1 MINSNLYPDIFCEN
15 NTYTSS
21 FDYAGLHPIIQVY
34 RSIQGRSMLVIG
46 EGSIGKSTA
55 MLILQAQLLYENFP
69 CFLFECKY
77 INQQSIVEL
86 QKLSP
91 TQKAVVI
98 IDGLDETKGSI
109 RPALLS
115 EIRRLRDDNIQIV
128 ITSRYNPQ
136 QYAEDEKTLFAQFV
150 AAELQR
156 FSDKRIREIVGDR
169 VFKNQG
175 YVSLLRNTMYLALHL
190 EFVARGVDE
199 EYSSQIY
206 SESEFL
212 KKYFQLLYRQKEYGD
227 DFETKYLTD
236 LTALGNLLYD
246 RFFDNSGTDNNMQI
260 PKELTHL
267 FYYKDGVLYSSHL
280 KYENFALALYMKRSI
295 SDAFARWRN
304 KKSFVKQYIE
314 QMFDIELKVDEY
326 GVERD
331 AAESF
336 YYLGQMLQKLDY
348 SNEIIAAMNQDEFK
362 KPNSLFANLICIYL
376 GYSNDILDDAACNID
391 VTFKDILP
399 ELARFYIM
407 YFSRFI
413 RYLKTSYIYDVEPL
427 KSRMP
432 NLLEICINNDVYK
445 SVNNCLIVKNDNSLD
460 LACINSVIPDDGS
473 VKKILDCAFS
483 RINGL
488 TEIIIPSMVEQLE
501 DSAIYQCEHLK
512 RIEFGKDVWY
522 ISATAIIECPQLS
535 ELTVVDENPR
545 FYSQGNCVID
555 FERKTMVLG
564 CKNSIIPDDGSV
576 IEISEDTFAPIEE
589 LTELWIPDEVEVVRT
604 EAVTRCLN
612 LQSIYLGRNIKYIE
626 TGAVCFCY
634 GLKKISVHPEN
645 TYYKSVDNCLIELN
659 TGRVILVANGATI
672 PSDGNARIIAAG
684 AFSCWRGSA
693 LDYEEF
699 SIPDNIITIEDSAF
713 TVVHGENA
721 IDDKFYY
728 GGIAYVGN
736 KNNPFM
742 VVVGC
747 HPDCRELSFHRDTKI
762 LYKLNGEHDEIIIP
776 DGIISISAGALV
788 ETQYSKLFI
797 GKDVNHI
804 GAPLNFFNQQYVDF
818 EISKQNEKYYV
829 RNNCII
835 EKNTVRLV
843 IGNESGIIPEGTRI
857 IGKYAFANTDV
868 LEISMPNSIIAIEKS
883 AFECCSALEYLT
895 LSDGIKEIPDEAFL
909 ACMSIEKIVIPDGV
923 TVIGE
928 AAFIGCAD
936 LKYVYLPDSIVSIK
950 IDRYGRIPF
959 ADCNRIEEIS
969 IPRHLQWLSELLD
982 CECKVIVRN

>member
-1 MINSNLYPDIFCEN
+1 MINSNLYPDVFCEN
-15 NTYTSS
+15 HTYVSS
-21 FDYAGLHPIIQVY
+21 FGNVGSHPIIQVY
-34 RSIQGRSMLVIG
+34 RYSQGRPMLVIG

-55 MLILQAQLLYENFP
+55 MIILQAQLLHEGIP

-77 INQQSIVEL
+77 INRQSIAEL
-86 QKLSP
+86 QKPSP

-115 EIRRLRDDNIQIV
+115 EIQRLRNDNIQII

-136 QYAEDEKTLFAQFV
+136 QYAEEEKALFAQFV
-150 AAELQR
+150 VAELQR

-199 EYSSQIY
+199 EYSAQIY

-212 KKYFQLLYRQKEYGD
+212 EKYFQLLYRQKEYGD

-246 RFFDNSGTDNNMQI
+246 RFFDNRSICNNMQI

-267 FYYKDGVLYSSHL
+267 FYYKEGILYSSHL

-295 SDAFARWRN
+295 SDTFSRWHN

-314 QMFDIELKVDEY
+314 QMFDIRLKVDEY

-336 YYLGQMLQKLDY
+336 YYLGQMIQRLDHGT
-348 SNEIIAAMNQDEFK
+348 EIIAAMNQEEFR
-362 KPNSLFANLICIYL
+362 KPTSLYANLMCIYL
-376 GYSNDILDDAACNID
+376 GYNNDILDDGACNVD
-391 VTFKDILP
+391 DTFKDILP

-413 RYLKTSYIYDVEPL
+413 RYLRTSYIYDVEPL

-432 NLLEICINNDVYK
+432 ELLEICINNDVYK
-445 SVNNCLIVKNDNSLD
+445 SVNNCLIVRNDNSLD

-488 TEIIIPSMVEQLE
+488 TELVFPSSVEQLE
-501 DSAIYQCEHLK
+501 DSAIYQCDHLR
-512 RIEFGKDVWY
+512 RIEFGKDIWY

-535 ELTVVDENPR
+535 ELTVADENPR
-545 FYSQGNCVID
+545 FYSQGNCIID
-555 FERKTMVLG
+555 SERKTMVLG

-576 IEISEDTFAPIEE
+576 MEISEDTFAPIEE
-589 LTELWIPDEVEVVRT
+589 LTELWIPDGVEVVRT

-612 LQSIYLGRNIKYIE
+612 LQSVYFGRNIKHIE
-626 TGAVCFCY
+626 TGAICFCY

-645 TYYKSVDNCLIELN
+645 TYYKSVDNCLIELD
-659 TGRVILVANGATI
+659 TGRVILVANGANI
-672 PSDGNARIIAAG
+672 PSDGNVCIIAAG
-684 AFSCWRGSA
+684 AFSCWRGSV

-699 SIPDNIITIEDSAF
+699 SIPDNIISIEDSAF

-721 IDDKFYY
+721 IDEKYY
-728 GGIAYVGN
+728 HGGIAYAGN
-736 KNNPFM
+736 KSNPFM
-742 VVVGC
+742 VAVGC
-747 HPDCRELSFHRDTKI
+747 HPNCQQLSFHKDTKI
-762 LYKLNGEHDEIIIP
+762 VYKLNGDFDEIIIP

-788 ETQYSKLFI
+788 ETQYSKLII

-804 GAPLNFFNQQYVDF
+804 GAPLNFFNQPYVDF
-818 EISKQNEKYYV
+818 EISKQNKKYYV
-829 RNNCII
+829 SNNCII
-835 EKNTVRLV
+835 EKNTERLI
-843 IGNESGIIPEGTRI
+843 IGNERGVIPDGIKI

-868 LEISMPNSIIAIEKS
+868 LEIIMPNSITAIEKS
-883 AFECCSALEYLT
+883 AFECCSALESLVI
-895 LSDGIKEIPDEAFL
+895 SDEIKEISDEAFL
-909 ACMSIEKIVIPDGV
+909 ACMSIEKLVIPDGV
-923 TVIGE
+923 TIIGE

-936 LKYVYLPDSIVSIK
+936 LKYIYLPDSITSIK
-950 IDRYGRIPF
+950 IDRYGRLPF

-969 IPRHLQWLSELLD
+969 IPKHLQWLSKLLD